1 MHVLI
6 IPSWYPLNEYDLNG
20 CFFREQALAMSRGG
34 VKVGVI
40 APQFRSLRGGRQA
53 IFNRYGREIWKDQDV
68 WIYLEHNIFW
78 FPKIPYI
85 DLIRWTNVA
94 LKLFTQY
101 IKDNGKPDLIHV
113 QSALLA
119 GPAALKIFKKYGIPY
134 CVTEH
139 STTFGRGLVKPW
151 QFQYLKKV
159 QNSSKKCLAV
169 SKDFSKTLEVK
180 LGKSW
185 EYCPNLLDNI
195 FAEDFSLNLLKNKKD
210 LQFCAVAHLQPKK
223 GFDILIKAFSKV
235 VESYPE
241 ASLLIGGDGPEREKL
256 GVLIKELNLDA
267 NIELLGALNRI
278 QVRNLMRDSKYFVL
292 SSHIET
298 FGVVVIEALSQGAA
312 VVATKCGGPESIVQP
327 DDGVLVPV
335 NDIESLSAAMLNI
348 IKQNKDP
355 VLIRKNCV
363 ERFSEP
369 VFVGR
374 LLKHYNDTI
383 K

>member
-312 VVATKCGGPESIVQP
+312 VVATKCGGPEWMSP
-327 DDGVLVPV
+327 TG
-335 NDIESLSAAMLNI
+335 
-348 IKQNKDP
+348 
-355 VLIRKNCV
+355 
-363 ERFSEP
+363 
-369 VFVGR
+369 
-374 LLKHYNDTI
+374 
-383 K
+383 